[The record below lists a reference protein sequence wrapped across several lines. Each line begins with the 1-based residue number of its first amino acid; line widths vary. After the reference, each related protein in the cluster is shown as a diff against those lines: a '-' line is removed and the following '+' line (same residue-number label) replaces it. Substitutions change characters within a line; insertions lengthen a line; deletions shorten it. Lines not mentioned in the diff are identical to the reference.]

1 MRLLDIIY
9 EMSDEIYLSD
19 FQVPEK
25 LFRNMKLINSIAD
38 DAYSVEEWQYVY
50 TYIVK
55 APSYCTTVREIKA
68 KLAEYATSNMDLC
81 HYRGKKWGI
90 KGMKKK
96 CINKKDLV
104 DCISKN
110 TGVDERE
117 VELIIDEFLCV
128 VGDKMAAQ
136 EKVKLA
142 GFGTFE
148 ARLAKGRKCHNP
160 KTGEKTTVSE
170 YLSPKFKAGKC
181 LKDKIK

>member
-19 FQVPEK
+19 FQVPEI

-38 DAYSVEEWQYVY
+38 GAYSVEEWQYVY
-50 TYIVK
+50 TYIAK
-55 APSYCTTVREIKA
+55 APSYCTTVRDIKL
-68 KLAEYATSNMDLC
+68 KLAEYATSNSKL
-81 HYRGKKWGI
+81 HNYWEKKWGI
-90 KGMKKK
+90 GKMEKK

-104 DCISKN
+104 DCISEK
-110 TGVDERE
+110 TGVNAQE
-117 VELIIDEFLCV
+117 VEKIIDEFICV

-160 KTGEKTTVSE
+160 KTGEKIIVSE
-170 YLSPKFKAGKC
+170 HLLPKFKAGKH